1 MGVMNT
7 NTDTD
12 NYHFGSG
19 NIYFD
24 ALVDGVYQGFI
35 AFGDCSAFTVAVTS
49 ETLKKTSFRTSARE
63 TVLEIP
69 LSTERTATITC
80 ESLTAANVARFY
92 SASQVTLS
100 QTSTPV
106 TDEVIGP
113 VTAGGGYQ
121 LGVSSSNP
129 SGAYSIGSVVVRIKE
144 GDDAASRA
152 NSTAYVVGDVY
163 VPATPNLHWYACT
176 IAGTSAG
183 SPPTF
188 TTDGTTFADG
198 TATFKDMGLIIVAST
213 TNINYRI
220 DTTYAFLSVT
230 PAGTIATANT
240 AWAAILPGEKLSLH
254 VDYTPVAG
262 TREQIKTGT
271 GATLSGRL
279 KYVADNTNGTNR
291 DLYLPS
297 VTLAPNGEL
306 PYINDGEFAAIEFT
320 CGINKLDSNTEAMY
334 STGPLVAS

>member
-1 MGVMNT
+1 MGVPNT
-7 NTDTD
+7 NTATN
-12 NYHFGSG
+12 NYQFGSG
-19 NIYFD
+19 NLFFNP
-24 ALVDGVYQGFI
+24 LVDGIYQGLQT
-35 AFGDCSAFTVAVTS
+35 FGNTNGFTVTVTS
-49 ETLKKTSFRTSARE
+49 ETLKHTNFQSAARE
-63 TVLEIP
+63 TDLEIP
-69 LSTERTATITC
+69 LSTERTAEIVSDNLSAFNIRLFMSGTETTIT
-80 ESLTAANVARFY
+80 
-92 SASQVTLS
+92 

-113 VTAGGGYQ
+113 VTANSAYR
-121 LGVSSSNP
+121 LGKTTANP
-129 SGAYSIGSVVVRIKE
+129 AGAYSIGSVVVRIKE

-213 TNINYRI
+213 ANVNYRI
-220 DTTYAFLSVT
+220 DTTYALLSVT

-262 TREQIKTGT
+262 TREMIKTGAGGSLT
-271 GATLSGRL
+271 GELV
-279 KYVADNTNGTNR
+279 YIADNTTGTNR
-291 DLYLPS
+291 DVTMPS

-306 PYINDGEFAAIEFT
+306 PYINDGEFATVGFT
-320 CGINKLDSNTEAMY
+320 VGIGKLNSDTEAMY

>member
-49 ETLKKTSFRTSARE
+49 ETLKKTSFRTATRE
-63 TVLEIP
+63 TVKEIP
-69 LSTERTATITC
+69 LSVERTATITC
-80 ESLTAANVARFY
+80 ENLSAENVARFY
-92 SASQVTLS
+92 AASQATLT
-100 QTSTPV
+100 QAATPI

-113 VTAGGGYQ
+113 ITAGGGYQ
-121 LGVSSSNP
+121 LGVTTLNP
-129 SGAYSIGSVVVRIKE
+129 SGAYNVGSVVVRIKE
-144 GDDAASRA
+144 GDDAADRV
-152 NSTAYVVGDVY
+152 NSTAYVVGDTY
-163 VPATPNLHWYACT
+163 VPATPNAHWYACT

-183 SPPTF
+183 SPPSF
-188 TTDGTTFADG
+188 STTGTTFADG

-213 TNINYRI
+213 ADVNYRI

-230 PAGTIATANT
+230 PAGTIATANA
-240 AWAAILPGEKLSLH
+240 AWAAILPGEKISLH

-262 TREQIKTGT
+262 TREQIKTGA
-271 GATLSGRL
+271 GAKLDGRL
-279 KYVADNTNGTNR
+279 KYVADNTEGTNR

-297 VTLAPNGEL
+297 VTLSPNGEL
-306 PYINDGEFAAIEFT
+306 PYINDGEWAAIAFT
-320 CGINKLDSNTEAMY
+320 VGIGKLNSDTEAMY